1 MRGFTTPALH
11 AMRSDLPR
19 RLGAL
24 VLTLGLAF
32 GLSACKTIHV
42 AEHDMLRSNA
52 ALKNPP
58 LSPVFDS
65 AAAQKVWP
73 QASVTEWAVPVAP
86 ELALRALHVQRPG
99 AKGTVLFFGG
109 NLYRADETAA
119 SIMRTWADAPVNL
132 VLVDHRGHGRS
143 PGAPT
148 VALVA
153 EDAVKLF
160 DFTRART
167 TGPLLV
173 GGFSLGSFVA
183 GHVAQHRPVDG
194 LALVGT
200 GTTVPDLIRGQLP
213 WYAMPFVSLKI
224 DPALEPVDN
233 LRAVAAVKAPTV
245 VVSGAD
251 DRTTPPAAARRVF
264 EALPSPA
271 KRWVLV
277 PQAGHNGLLQKPET
291 REALTALARTL
302 TGAN

>member
-1 MRGFTTPALH
+1 MRL
-11 AMRSDLPR
+11 SSLQC
-19 RLGAL
+19 LGAL
-24 VLTLGLAF
+24 LLTLGL
-32 GLSACKTIHV
+32 SACQTIAV
-42 AEHDMLRSNA
+42 GEQDLLRSNA

-58 LSPVFDS
+58 LAPVFDN

-73 QASVTEWAVPVAP
+73 QATVAEWQVPVAP
-86 ELALRALHVQRPG
+86 DLALRALHVQRPG

-109 NLYRADETAA
+109 NLFRADETAA
-119 SIMRTWADAPVNL
+119 SLMRTWADAPVNL

-143 PGAPT
+143 PGSPT

-153 EDAVKLF
+153 EDAVKLY
-160 DFTRART
+160 DFARART
-167 TGPLLV
+167 SGPLLV

-183 GHVAQHRPVDG
+183 GHVAQQRPVDG

-233 LRAVAAVKAPTV
+233 LRAVAAVKAPAV
-245 VVSGAD
+245 VISGAE

-264 EALPSPA
+264 EALPSQA

-277 PQAGHNGLLQKPET
+277 PEVGHNGLLQRPET
-291 REALTALARTL
+291 KEALTALARSVTQ
-302 TGAN
+302 AN